1 MVPNAR
7 PPASGRRSVMSKRVA
22 GMTNLRRAL
31 YGIRARGSL
40 SAVYLDRRLL
50 AFTRGVRGRIT
61 AAVVLGLL
69 QVIAGIARLALLGWL
84 LARVFAGATLP
95 DLLLP
100 VALVAVAV
108 VVRGALEYWRI
119 AMAHRTAG
127 VVQARLRQTIY
138 DHVVAL
144 GPAHVAGTRTGE
156 VIVSMVAGVQQLEV

>member
-84 LARVFAGATLP
+84 LARVLAGAPLP
-95 DLLLP
+95 DLPVP
-100 VALVAVAV
+100 VALVAAAV
-108 VVRGALEYWRI
+108 VVRGALAYSRI
-119 AMAHRTAG
+119 AMAHRTAP
-127 VVQARLRQTIY
+127 VVQARLRQTM
-138 DHVVAL
+138 HHPAL
-144 GPAHVAGTRTGE
+144 APGPAH
-156 VIVSMVAGVQQLEV
+156 